1 MNLFFSRDNKLVK
14 GCKANK
20 RQAQEVL
27 YKLYYEDML
36 RLCFRYLRSDDLALE
51 ALNSGFLKIFQN
63 INTFDPQKGDLGA
76 WIRTIMVRSC
86 IDLSRK
92 EARFNYSAI
101 QDVTE
106 EVYIE
111 PSVLDKLFAEDL
123 LNLIRLL
130 PVATQIVFNLSVID
144 GYSHQEIAEQLGISE
159 GTSRW
164 HLSEAKKQLRTMLK
178 NATIDNPLKNP
189 GS

>member
-1 MNLFFSRDNKLVK
+1 M
-14 GCKANK
+14 
-20 RQAQEVL
+20 
-27 YKLYYEDML
+27 
-36 RLCFRYLRSDDLALE
+36 
-51 ALNSGFLKIFQN
+51 
-63 INTFDPQKGDLGA
+63 
-76 WIRTIMVRSC
+76 
-86 IDLSRK
+86 
-92 EARFNYSAI
+92 
-101 QDVTE
+101 
-106 EVYIE
+106 YIE